1 MKKRTEFF
9 YITMAVISLLS
20 LAGCGEKNAVTSVGK
35 VTPVVQPQIITAVPA
50 TEAPVPALTNTQAPT
65 STPAPTNTPTPSPS
79 PTPSPTPTA
88 APTPT
93 VTPIPTATPTPT
105 VTPTPTPGV
114 PEVVYPEKKTIY
126 WTFDD
131 GTGKYTTELL
141 DILDKYPEVKV
152 TFFVGGWPSE
162 KLLQRMD
169 AAGHTVALHCTSHDY
184 EVVYTSEEAY
194 FKDLYAIQERVYQ
207 AIGKR
212 PTMVRFP
219 GGSSNAVSIDINP
232 GIMTRLAEQL
242 HEKGFQYFDWNVS
255 SGDSGTKD
263 TAEIVRRITTGIA
276 QRDYSVVLQH
286 AETKEYS
293 LNAVEEIIL
302 WALENGYT
310 FLPLSM
316 DSPNAH
322 HRIKN

>member
-9 YITMAVISLLS
+9 YITMAAISLLI
-20 LAGCGEKNAVTSVGK
+20 LAGCGEKNEVTSIGK
-35 VTPVVQPQIITAVPA
+35 VTPAIQPQIITAAPA
-50 TEAPVPALTNTQAPT
+50 TETQVLNLTNTPAPT
-65 STPAPTNTPTPSPS
+65 STPTPTNT

-93 VTPIPTATPTPT
+93 VTPTPTI
-105 VTPTPTPGV
+105 TPTPTPGV

-131 GTGKYTTELL
+131 GTAKYTEELL
-141 DILDKYPEVKV
+141 DLLDRYPEVKV
-152 TFFVGGWPSE
+152 TFFVGGQPNGD
-162 KLLQRMD
+162 LLRRMEE
-169 AAGHTVALHCTSHDY
+169 AGHTIALHCTSHDY
-184 EVVYTSEEAY
+184 DVIYASEEAY
-194 FKDLYAIQERVYQ
+194 FADLYAIQERVYE

-212 PTMVRFP
+212 PMMVRFP

-232 GIMTRLAEQL
+232 GIMTRLTKQL

-255 SGDSGTKD
+255 SGDSGTKN
-263 TAEIVRRITTGIA
+263 TAEIIRRITTGIEG
-276 QRDYSVVLQH
+276 RDYSVVLQH

-293 LNAVEEIIL
+293 LNAVEDIIL
-302 WALENGYT
+302 WALENEYT

-322 HRIKN
+322 HGIKN